1 MGLSTKRL
9 FTAAGVLL
17 LLCAVLVGC
26 GGGQSG
32 GGGQD
37 GEGPIK
43 VGVITTLTG
52 PIAQPGESILR
63 GLEATADMINADGG
77 IDGREIELEVRDDEG
92 KPEVA
97 ARLVSELASDEEI
110 PLILGPYPS
119 TTVAAADPQ
128 ARGEEI
134 PMIPFTGA
142 GYVPPPGE
150 DSTWITV
157 PIVNFPAVG
166 DLFMQYATDQGWT
179 RISSLNPTD
188 TSGQLA
194 EDLVDSLVEEY
205 GVEAVA
211 RERYDPGAVDVT
223 PQLGEIKAADPD
235 VMLTYGPGEP
245 ASIAIRQAQQV
256 GLDVPI
262 NISHANAG
270 LSFLELIKDVPN
282 DRVYVVSS
290 RIYSWENLPDDDPQK
305 GLFEGFTTA
314 YSERFPD
321 SEPGFIETLGTDVL
335 LVGAE
340 ALRNAG
346 PDREAIREY
355 LSQGDQNIVG
365 TISPT
370 YNFTPED
377 RLGFSTEG
385 LVITTNRD
393 DTWVEVEGGSQ

>member
-1 MGLSTKRL
+1 M
-9 FTAAGVLL
+9 GVLL
-17 LLCAVLVGC
+17 LIVALLGC
-26 GGGQSG
+26 GGGQSSGEG
-32 GGGQD
+32 GGEQ
-37 GEGPIK
+37 GEKEPIK
-43 VGVITTLTG
+43 IGVINTLTG
-52 PIAQPGESILR
+52 PIAQPGESIQR
-63 GLEATADMINADGG
+63 GLEATADVINADGG
-77 IDGREIELEVRDDEG
+77 INGRPIEFEVKDDEG

-97 ARLVSELASDEEI
+97 ARLVAELASDPEI

-128 ARGEEI
+128 ARNEEI
-134 PMIPFTGA
+134 PMIAFTGA
-142 GYVPPPGE
+142 GYVPPEGE
-150 DSTWITV
+150 GRSYVTV

-166 DLFMQYATDQGWT
+166 DKFMGYAVEQGWT
-179 RISSLNPTD
+179 RVASLNPTD
-188 TSGQLA
+188 VSGQLA
-194 EDLVDSLVEEY
+194 EKLVDSLVEKH

-211 RERYDPGAVDVT
+211 RERYDPGALDVT
-223 PQLGEIKAADPD
+223 PQLGEIKAANPD
-235 VMLTYGPGEP
+235 VLLTYGPGEP

-282 DRVYVVSS
+282 NKVYVVSS
-290 RIYSWENLPDDDPQK
+290 RIYSWEKLPDDNPQK
-305 GLFEGFTTA
+305 ELFEKFTKA
-314 YSERFPD
+314 YEKRFPD

-335 LVGAE
+335 LIGAE

-355 LSQGDQNIVG
+355 LSKGNQNIRG

-370 YNFTPED
+370 YNFTEED
-377 RLGFSTEG
+377 RVGFSTEG

-393 DTWVEVEGGSQ
+393 GKWVEVEE